1 MWVWEREFFT
11 IASELCDNMGTSWF
25 TSGTWRKSWLTTNFG
40 TNPKRRTSDSLIH
53 PLQAESVMKKTRW
66 WSSAYI
72 SVAKNISFLRK
83 NGVFYH
89 ETMAIFGSK
98 SWIWGCFFSAVL
110 KLDQPMDHHL
120 HASRYGSTLWGF
132 EAGLV
137 VDSCQCVSNSC
148 GGFHKW
154 SYPFIAG
161 LFISGKIQSINAW
174 LRETPMT

>member
-1 MWVWEREFFT
+1 MWAWEREFFT
-11 IASELCDNMGTSWF
+11 IASEFCDNMGTSWF
-25 TSGTWRKSWLTTNFG
+25 TSGTWRKSWFTTNFG

-53 PLQAESVMKKTRW
+53 PLQAESVMKKNPGDGHLPIFQ
-66 WSSAYI
+66 WSKI
-72 SVAKNISFLRK
+72 SVFFEKMEYFTMKRPSSVPNHGF
-83 NGVFYH
+83 GVV
-89 ETMAIFGSK
+89 
-98 SWIWGCFFSAVL
+98 FSAVL

-161 LFISGKIQSINAW
+161 WFI
-174 LRETPMT
+174 